1 MSEEEIK
8 FRWLRLLYEIQ
19 NNRSKSNGKI
29 KCFASSIEKRKVI
42 KSGNLYYLSDVSDLE
57 ENTTKSDK
65 KRKTKIFVRGRR
77 PKMFTAEQIEKIK
90 QLKKQGKS
98 NVQIAKIC
106 HCSEKTIRNYL
117 KENKIPDKL

>member
-19 NNRSKSNGKI
+19 NNGSKSNGRI
-29 KCFASSIEKRKVI
+29 KWFASNIEKRKVI
-42 KSGNLYYLSDVSDLE
+42 KVGNLYYLSDVSDLE

-65 KRKTKIFVRGRR
+65 KRKSKMFIRGRR
-77 PKMFTAEQIEKIK
+77 PKMFTTEQIEKIK

-98 NVQIAKIC
+98 NVQIAKIY

-117 KENKIPDKL
+117 KEK

>member
-19 NNRSKSNGKI
+19 NNGSKSNGRI
-29 KCFASSIEKRKVI
+29 KCFASNIEKRKVI
-42 KSGNLYYLSDVSDLE
+42 KVGNLYYLSDISDLE
-57 ENTTKSDK
+57 EDTTKSDK
-65 KRKTKIFVRGRR
+65 KQKAKIFVRGRR
-77 PKMFTAEQIEKIK
+77 PKMFTEEQIEKIK

-98 NVQIAKIC
+98 NVQIAKTY